1 MKPISNWQFF
11 ALSFFLFS
19 MFLGA
24 GNIIFAPPLGQ
35 AAGTNTWIAMSGF
48 LISGVGLV
56 LAAIFALSL
65 AGGSIENL
73 ASRVSPHFAK
83 WFAIA
88 LFLTLGPI
96 YVIPRTAA
104 VVYEISIVPFT
115 SSFDGHSSIILLA
128 FSTFFIISTIY
139 LSLEPK
145 KFVGRIGKILTPT
158 LLILLCIIIAKSII
172 TPIGSFGEP
181 TGDYIT
187 HAFGKGFT
195 QGYYTMDVLAAF
207 VFGKIFLDAARHTG
221 VTSEYMGSFF
231 VKSGLFAICALG
243 VVQIALA
250 GIGASSV
257 SQLGISRNGAEALP
271 QMVSLLLGDVGK
283 FILACVVFLTGW
295 TTAIA
300 CLASVAEYFARIF
313 SKFNYQAWVILLGV
327 VSLII
332 TNFGLNTVL
341 TMASPVL
348 YFLYPIS
355 ITLIILVLFNRF
367 FGGRRTVYIYAII
380 AASIMGLCDALKDI
394 NMLPTSLQALLNS
407 IIPFYESGMGWLLIA
422 ILGGLIG
429 YISSIYSSNQSESFQ
444 NTRLE

>member
-35 AAGTNTWIAMSGF
+35 AAGTNTWVAMSGF

-73 ASRVSPHFAK
+73 SSRVSPRFAK
-83 WFAIA
+83 WFSIA

-96 YVIPRTAA
+96 YVIPRTAT

-115 SSFDGHSSIILLA
+115 SSFEGYSSIILLV
-128 FSTFFIISTIY
+128 FSALFMLSTIY

-158 LLILLCIIIAKSII
+158 LLVLLCIIVIKAII
-172 TPIGSFGEP
+172 TPIGQFGEP
-181 TGDYIT
+181 TGDYIN

-207 VFGKIFLDAARHTG
+207 VFGKIFLDAARHSG

-231 VKSGLFAICALG
+231 IKSGLFAICALG

-271 QMVSLLLGDVGK
+271 LMVSLLLGDAGK
-283 FILACVVFLTGW
+283 LILACVVFLTGW

-300 CLASVAEYFARIF
+300 CLASVAEYFSRIF
-313 SKFNYQAWVILLGV
+313 PKFNYRAWVILLGL

-367 FGGRRTVYIYAII
+367 FGGKQTVYTGAII
-380 AASIMGLCDALKDI
+380 AASIMGLFDALKDI
-394 NMLPTSLQALLNS
+394 NMLPVGLQTLLNS
-407 IIPFYESGMGWLLIA
+407 TIPFYESGMGWLLVA

-429 YISSIYSSNQSESFQ
+429 YISSIFSKETASFQ

>member
-1 MKPISNWQFF
+1 MKHISNWQFF

-35 AAGTNTWIAMSGF
+35 AAGTHTWIAMSGF

-56 LAAIFALSL
+56 LAAIVALSL

-73 ASRVSPHFAK
+73 ASRVSPRFAK
-83 WFAIA
+83 WFSIT

-96 YVIPRTAA
+96 YVIPRTAT
-104 VVYEISIVPFT
+104 VVHEVSIAPFT
-115 SSFDGHSSIILLA
+115 TSFEAFKPMILFI
-128 FSTFFIISTIY
+128 FSAVFMLSTVY

-145 KFVGRIGKILTPT
+145 KFVGRIGKVLTPT
-158 LLILLCIIIAKSII
+158 LLVLLCIIVVKAII
-172 TPIGSFGEP
+172 TPIGSFGAP
-181 TGDYIT
+181 TGDYVD

-207 VFGKIFLDAARHTG
+207 VFGKIFLDAARYAG
-221 VTSEYMGSFF
+221 IKSENMTSFF
-231 VKSGLFAICALG
+231 IKSGLFAICALG
-243 VVQIALA
+243 LVQISLA

-271 QMVSLLLGDVGK
+271 LMVYLLLGDAGK
-283 FILACVVFLTGW
+283 VILACTVFLTGW

-300 CLASVAEYFARIF
+300 CLASVSEYFSRIF
-313 SKFNYQAWVILLGV
+313 PKLNYRAWVILLGLL
-327 VSLII
+327 SLII

-348 YFLYPIS
+348 YFLYSIS
-355 ITLIILVLFNRF
+355 ITLIILVLFNRLF
-367 FGGRRTVYIYAII
+367 SGKKTVDVGAII
-380 AASIMGLCDALKDI
+380 AASIMGLFDALKDI
-394 NMLPTSLQALLNS
+394 DMLPQNVQQYLNDL
-407 IIPFYESGMGWLLIA
+407 IPFYSSGMGWLLIA
-422 ILGGLIG
+422 ILGGVLG
-429 YISSIYSSNQSESFQ
+429 YVGSILSKQAESFQ
-444 NTRLE
+444 NTLLE

>member
-35 AAGTNTWIAMSGF
+35 AAGTNTWVAMSGF

-73 ASRVSPHFAK
+73 SSRVSPRFAK
-83 WFAIA
+83 WFSIA

-96 YVIPRTAA
+96 YVIPRTAT

-115 SSFDGHSSIILLA
+115 SSFGGYSSIILLV
-128 FSTFFIISTIY
+128 FSTLFMLSTIY

-158 LLILLCIIIAKSII
+158 LLVLLCIIVIKAII
-172 TPIGSFGEP
+172 TPIGQFGEP
-181 TGDYIT
+181 TGDYIN

-207 VFGKIFLDAARHTG
+207 VFGKIFLDAARHAG

-231 VKSGLFAICALG
+231 IKSGLFAICALG

-271 QMVSLLLGDVGK
+271 LMVSLLLGDAGK
-283 FILACVVFLTGW
+283 LILACVVFLTGW

-300 CLASVAEYFARIF
+300 CLASVAEYFSRIF
-313 SKFNYQAWVILLGV
+313 PKFNYRAWVILLGL

-367 FGGRRTVYIYAII
+367 FGGKKTVYTGAII
-380 AASIMGLCDALKDI
+380 AASIMGLFDALKDI
-394 NMLPTSLQALLNS
+394 NMLPAGLQTLLDS
-407 IIPFYESGMGWLLIA
+407 TIPFYESGMGWLLVA

-429 YISSIYSSNQSESFQ
+429 YINSISSKKTVSFQ

>member
-1 MKPISNWQFF
+1 MKHISTWQFF

-35 AAGTNTWIAMSGF
+35 AAGTNTWLAMSGF

-73 ASRVSPHFAK
+73 SSRVGVRFAK
-83 WFAIA
+83 WFSIA
-88 LFLTLGPI
+88 TFLTLGPI

-104 VVYEISIVPFT
+104 VVYEVSLVPFT
-115 SSFDGHSSIILLA
+115 ASFNQSGLILLV
-128 FSTFFIISTIY
+128 FSTLFMLGTIY

-145 KFVGRIGKILTPT
+145 KFVGRIGKVLTPT
-158 LLILLCIIIAKSII
+158 LLVLLCIIVAKAII
-172 TPIGSFGEP
+172 TPIGSFGAP
-181 TGDYIT
+181 TGDYID

-207 VFGKIFLDAARHTG
+207 VFGKIFLDAARHGG
-221 VTSEYMGSFF
+221 VPSEHMASFF
-231 VKSGLFAICALG
+231 IKSGLFAICALG

-257 SQLGISRNGAEALP
+257 SELGISRNGAEALP
-271 QMVSLLLGDVGK
+271 KMVALLLGDVGK
-283 FILACVVFLTGW
+283 VILACVVFLTGW

-300 CLASVAEYFARIF
+300 CLASVAEYFSRIF
-313 SKFNYQAWVILLGV
+313 PKLNYRAWVIVLGA
-327 VSLII
+327 VSLVI

-341 TMASPVL
+341 AMASPVL

-367 FGGRRTVYIYAII
+367 FGGKKSIYVGAV
-380 AASIMGLCDALKDI
+380 AAAALMGTFDGLKDI
-394 NMLPTSLQALLNS
+394 NMLPESLQNQLNA
-407 IIPFYESGMGWLLIA
+407 IIPFYSSGMGWLFVA
-422 ILGGLIG
+422 IVGGIMGYFVGVAMKSDTSFENSRLG
-429 YISSIYSSNQSESFQ
+429 
-444 NTRLE
+444 